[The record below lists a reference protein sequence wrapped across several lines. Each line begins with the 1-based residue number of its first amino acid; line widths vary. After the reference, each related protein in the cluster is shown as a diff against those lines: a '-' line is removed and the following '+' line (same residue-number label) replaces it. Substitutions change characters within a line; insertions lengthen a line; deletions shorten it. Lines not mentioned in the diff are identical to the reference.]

1 MLGRCVDV
9 LSHILFDGNLEL
21 HILLLQLFT
30 MKR

>member
-1 MLGRCVDV
+1 MLGCCVDA
-9 LSHILFDGNLEL
+9 LSHIDGNLEL